1 MLLLVLAFLTF
12 LLCPSL
18 AFAHPGHG
26 NDAAPMAPGSA
37 VVLVGV
43 TLGLAVHAW
52 NTWGKRRLAP
62 EPGHVGSSQPD
73 TAPEY
78 VWEIV
83 K

>member
-1 MLLLVLAFLTF
+1 MLLALLVLLSVLVF
-12 LLCPSL
+12 PSL

-26 NDAAPMAPGSA
+26 DGATLPDPATGL
-37 VVLVGV
+37 VLVGV

-52 NTWGKRRLAP
+52 NTWGKRRPAP

-73 TAPEY
+73 TDADEGSE
-78 VWEIV
+78 VR